1 MGGWLS
7 GRAPPSHG
15 GGRRFE
21 PCSAHHVSARLI
33 VTASYGQKGRDT
45 GWRLDFSQNGLYSF
59 GTGSWCSWSNTL
71 ACHAGDHGFKSRRSR
86 QSGSSSGVE
95 RCLAKAVV
103 AGPNP
108 VFRSIF
114 ICSSDRWLIQAGV
127 AQLVEQL
134 IRNQQVVCS
143 NQIAGSIVCRT
154 SLSKSNAGGTP
165 A

>member
-1 MGGWLS
+1 MPDVHLTFC
-7 GRAPPSHG
+7 RTTYTK
-15 GGRRFE
+15 
-21 PCSAHHVSARLI
+21 C
-33 VTASYGQKGRDT
+33 
-45 GWRLDFSQNGLYSF
+45 

-95 RCLAKAVV
+95 LCLAKAVV

-114 ICSSDRWLIQAGV
+114 LFWPVGYLCAGV

-143 NQIAGSIVCRT
+143 NQIAGSSVFGSYFAIPST
-154 SLSKSNAGGTP
+154 GGP
-165 A
+165 L

>member
-21 PCSAHHVSARLI
+21 PCSAHHLVSRLS
-33 VTASYGQKGRDT
+33 TASQDWQGCDIR
-45 GWRLDFSQNGLYSF
+45 WRLDFSQNGLYSVH
-59 GTGSWCSWSNTL
+59 TGSWCSWSNTL

-95 RCLAKAVV
+95 HCLAKAGV

-108 VFRSIF
+108 VFRSISF
-114 ICSSDRWLIQAGV
+114 RHAGV

-143 NQIAGSIVCRT
+143 NQIAGSIVLCFR
-154 SLSKSNAGGTP
+154 SS
-165 A
+165 

>member
-1 MGGWLS
+1 M
-7 GRAPPSHG
+7 
-15 GGRRFE
+15 
-21 PCSAHHVSARLI
+21 
-33 VTASYGQKGRDT
+33 
-45 GWRLDFSQNGLYSF
+45 LDFLENDVYLH

-95 RCLAKAVV
+95 HCLAKAGV

-114 ICSSDRWLIQAGV
+114 FRTVLRAGV

-143 NQIAGSIVCRT
+143 NQIAGSIVPCFC
-154 SLSKSNAGGTP
+154 SS
-165 A
+165 

>member
-1 MGGWLS
+1 MVRTRPFQGCDRSPILLEGTILLGGWLS

-21 PCSAHHVSARLI
+21 PCSAHHVLLQCSQRQSCAF
-33 VTASYGQKGRDT
+33 VAT
-45 GWRLDFSQNGLYSF
+45 GTLDGHLTYCRITYTKSC
-59 GTGSWCSWSNTL
+59 TGSWCSWSNTL

-108 VFRSIF
+108 VFRSILF
-114 ICSSDRWLIQAGV
+114 CSGHV
-127 AQLVEQL
+127 
-134 IRNQQVVCS
+134 
-143 NQIAGSIVCRT
+143 
-154 SLSKSNAGGTP
+154 P
-165 A
+165 